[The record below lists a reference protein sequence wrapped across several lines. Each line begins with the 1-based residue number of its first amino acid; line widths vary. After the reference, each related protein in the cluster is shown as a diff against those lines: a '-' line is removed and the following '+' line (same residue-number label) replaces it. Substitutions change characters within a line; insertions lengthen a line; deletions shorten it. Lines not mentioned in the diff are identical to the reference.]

1 MSDEDILLNTHKLV
15 LELAKEIQPVVQN
28 PMEITSQ
35 ELALNLQVLLK
46 AKGPLGSQDAESY
59 RELIIGLNEKLKVL
73 QIQHQELEYFKKL
86 ASDLARQVELAEKS
100 QKELQ
105 EQILQLCKS
114 HKDQVDL
121 LVNDKKLLAEEL
133 AATRSQLENSKLCE
147 EELRIELETSKELL
161 DYERKV
167 NQELR
172 DRALPGNSAGGSE
185 FDCEFAKL
193 RGALQDS
200 LDKFD
205 QIQGTLAAELD
216 SVEAENK
223 RLQEKISKQSEE
235 LADLS
240 SKQDALQTQNS
251 LLGSDL
257 ARCQNELK
265 AMEELES
272 QNQSLKSYSDSLK
285 SQNDN
290 YANSIKNLSE
300 DNRNLAYELNG
311 LKEST
316 NSQIQQLNQKLLNSE
331 GNYKVLADKAKD
343 LENEVLR
350 QGNQNSL
357 LSKRLVASNESM
369 KAAYDEISKYQ
380 DELFEKQ
387 KKTESELEFIANY
400 TLKTSQDHLD
410 QERKMKK
417 LGDIIGERDSEL
429 AILREMIGELQRP
442 KPSYQA
448 VKDDFVDQA
457 LAEYINARPEPMEVN
472 FIREDSGTYLFGSKR
487 VFIKIENGKIISKG

>member
-1 MSDEDILLNTHKLV
+1 MDEEDILLNTHKLV

-46 AKGPLGSQDAESY
+46 AKGPLNSQDAESY

-73 QIQHQELEYFKKL
+73 QIQHQELEHFKAL
-86 ASDLARQVELAEKS
+86 ASSLAVQVEAADKYKKQVS
-100 QKELQ
+100 
-105 EQILQLCKS
+105 EQISQLCKS
-114 HKDQVDL
+114 HKDQVDSL
-121 LVNDKKLLAEEL
+121 INDKKNLAQELAE
-133 AATRSQLENSKLCE
+133 TRSQLEQSKLSQE
-147 EELRIELETSKELL
+147 GLKIDLETAKGLL
-161 DYERKV
+161 DHEREV

-172 DRALPGNSAGGSE
+172 SRVLPGNPAGSSE

-193 RGALQDS
+193 RGALQES

-216 SVEAENK
+216 SIEEENK
-223 RLQEKISKQSEE
+223 SLQDKISQQN
-235 LADLS
+235 DLIEDLRC
-240 SKQDALQTQNS
+240 KEDLLQTQNN
-251 LLGSDL
+251 LLQSDL
-257 ARCQNELK
+257 AGCQNELK

-272 QNQSLKSYSDSLK
+272 QNQSLKSYSDGLR
-285 SQNDN
+285 SQNES
-290 YANSIKNLSE
+290 YAASLSNLSAG
-300 DNRNLAYELNG
+300 NRTLAHELEG
-311 LKEST
+311 LKEAT
-316 NSQIQQLNQKLLNSE
+316 NSQIQQLHQKLLSSE
-331 GNYKVLADKAKD
+331 GSKASLAGQVKD
-343 LENEVLR
+343 LESELLS
-350 QGNQNSL
+350 QSNQNSL
-357 LSKRLVASNESM
+357 LTKRLVASNGSM

-387 KKTESELEFIANY
+387 KKAESELEFIANY

-410 QERKMKK
+410 QERKVKK

-429 AILREMIGELQRP
+429 AILREMIGELQ
-442 KPSYQA
+442 KPRANYQP

-457 LAEYINARPEPMEVN
+457 LAEYLNSRPEPMEVN

-487 VFIKIENGKIISKG
+487 VFIKIENGKIIGKG

>member
-240 SKQDALQTQNS
+240 SKQDALQAQNS

-343 LENEVLR
+343 LENEVLM